1 MKQKLPAILFLIST
15 GFSVVVYLKVA
26 ELSGHELL
34 GVVAAMGF
42 YMAVFAVLCVLFN
55 TKEKSGEEKSTWQE
69 LKELQEAT
77 RKASEEGFSRKSAEK
92 NNENVKDENS

>member
-1 MKQKLPAILFLIST
+1 MKKKLPAILFLVST

-34 GVVAAMGF
+34 GAAAAIGF
-42 YMAVFAVLCVLFN
+42 YMAVFALLCVLFN
-55 TKEKSGEEKSTWQE
+55 DKEKEGETKSTWQE

-77 RKASEEGFSRKSAEK
+77 RKASEEEFAKKNKSE
-92 NNENVKDENS
+92 